1 MTRRIRS
8 EDLDHLLDL
17 VEKNRG
23 QAAHGADDPAN
34 GADGAAL
41 DLQHNGPIWSSNH
54 EFWLEQLRQET
65 SGSWSEQQYAD
76 AASLINF
83 AEYQRVVLND
93 FMQVLAGPEVESE
106 LTGTAQDWALDLA
119 AAGSNASP
127 ETDQIQLRPEFSTPS
142 FSTPSDQDS
151 GENAVPA
158 GDTVSRAHDDRGID
172 SEHYRSDRA
181 EFFQ

>member
-17 VEKNRG
+17 VEKNRT
-23 QAAHGADDPAN
+23 QAAHGADDP
-34 GADGAAL
+34 AL

-83 AEYQRVVLND
+83 AEYQRVILND
-93 FMQVLAGPEVESE
+93 FMQVLAGPEIESE
-106 LTGTAQDWALDLA
+106 LTGTAQEWALDLA
-119 AAGSNASP
+119 AVSSVASSG
-127 ETDQIQLRPEFSTPS
+127 TDQIQLRPEFSTPS
-142 FSTPSDQDS
+142 FSTPSDQHS

-158 GDTVSRAHDDRGID
+158 GDTVSRAHDGSKID
-172 SEHYRSDRA
+172 PVRTEL
-181 EFFQ
+181 F